1 MSFLGND
8 ARLSVPKRSPEMKRA
23 REASMTAHTVS
34 VEARRGGTR
43 MEEGDQLVAA
53 TCPEDAPSRDSNAR
67 RNRPWRRRGKIS
79 SMRPWVDLDR
89 RLWRRRDVEDDRW
102 IRWRGW

>member
-1 MSFLGND
+1 MTPDDAAHEARMSFLGND

-34 VEARRGGTR
+34 VEARRRGTR

-53 TCPEDAPSRDSNAR
+53 TCP
-67 RNRPWRRRGKIS
+67 RRRAVARFQRAKEPS
-79 SMRPWVDLDR
+79 
-89 RLWRRRDVEDDRW
+89 VEAERKDFIDASV
-102 IRWRGW
+102 G